1 MASSGTEHAV
11 IATFDSSA
19 QAEQA
24 ANDLLDWEKTN
35 PDISLGAIGVLTK
48 NDKGDIKTK
57 SYGARN
63 TPRGAKVGLGIGV
76 LAAVASVGLTL
87 IPTAIGGAIGGAAAG
102 SLSRKGLGLTDAEE
116 KRLSSDL
123 DGGCAAIL
131 VTCND
136 SEVKAITDYLM
147 LEGGRTLNHPI
158 DSASLES
165 AARAADSE
173 PAKPAGFEAPK
184 V

>member
-1 MASSGTEHAV
+1 MASSGTERAV

-24 ANDLLDWEKTN
+24 ANDLMDWEKTN
-35 PDISLGAIGVLTK
+35 PDISLDAIGVLTK
-48 NDKGDIKTK
+48 NDKGEIKAK

-63 TPRGAKVGLGIGV
+63 TGRGAKVGMGIGV
-76 LAAVASVGLTL
+76 LAAVVSGGLTL
-87 IPTAIGGAIGGAAAG
+87 IPTAIGGAIAGAAAG
-102 SLSRKGLGLTDAEE
+102 SLSRKGLGLTDTEE

-123 DGGCAAIL
+123 GRGCAAIL
-131 VTCND
+131 VMCND

-147 LEGGRTLNHPI
+147 LEGGRTLSHPI

-165 AARAADSE
+165 APGSADSE
-173 PAKPAGFEAPK
+173 PAKPSDSKTSTA
-184 V
+184 